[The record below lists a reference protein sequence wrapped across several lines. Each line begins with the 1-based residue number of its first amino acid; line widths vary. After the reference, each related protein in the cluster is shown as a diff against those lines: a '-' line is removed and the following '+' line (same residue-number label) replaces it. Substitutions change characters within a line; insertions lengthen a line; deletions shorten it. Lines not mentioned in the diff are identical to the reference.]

1 MSTNYSPL
9 DELEN
14 KNTPKI
20 NPNNKGGWQEYKG
33 ITAPH

>member
-1 MSTNYSPL
+1 MSTNYSPF

-14 KNTPKI
+14 KNTPKT
-20 NPNNKGGWQEYKG
+20 NPNKGGWQEYKG